1 MTGARPPAAPPAAAS
16 LPRQALF
23 RFDGPSRSWIVE
35 RKRNRANAFEPPWLG
50 RGPAPYSE
58 RMSQTTI
65 ADGERDRIRAA
76 LHDLAGPV
84 TLHYYTSD
92 VDSWYSRSERALLEE
107 IRGASPRIAL
117 EIHADRWDAA
127 REAAVGIA
135 RTPVLAVAG
144 ARDTGVRY
152 YGVPDGYELDVF

>member
-1 MTGARPPAAPPAAAS
+1 
-16 LPRQALF
+16 
-23 RFDGPSRSWIVE
+23 
-35 RKRNRANAFEPPWLG
+35 
-50 RGPAPYSE
+50 
-58 RMSQTTI
+58 MSQTTI

-152 YGVPDGYELDVF
+152 YGVPDGYELDVFLALLRVVAGGPSLLAETSVARLRTLARPVHLEVLASPT

>member
-1 MTGARPPAAPPAAAS
+1 
-16 LPRQALF
+16 
-23 RFDGPSRSWIVE
+23 
-35 RKRNRANAFEPPWLG
+35 
-50 RGPAPYSE
+50 
-58 RMSQTTI
+58 MSQTTI
-65 ADGERDRIRAA
+65 ADAERDRIRTG

-84 TLHYYTSD
+84 TLRYYTSD

-107 IRGASPRIAL
+107 IRRASPRIAL

-152 YGVPDGYELDVF
+152 YGVPDGYELDVFLALLRVVAGEPSLLAETSVARVRALARPVHLEVLASPT